1 MSAVVILVQVLAQ
14 RRRIRGLAGKE
25 ALESLQALMGRTLS
39 PVLKAKLANYIAAGN
54 QGAIGFSV
62 QQMLKS
68 TEPAA
73 VSSRDLTNAPDNTY
87 LYQSNGV
94 PVYGRP

>member
-1 MSAVVILVQVLAQ
+1 LDAHGGLLGSIAG
-14 RRRIRGLAGKE
+14 RLAGKE
-25 ALESLQALMGRTLS
+25 ALESLQALMGSTAWRTLS

-62 QQMLKS
+62 QEMLKS
-68 TEPAA
+68 TGPAA